1 MDVKNFYKKVDLE
14 SEAYPD
20 LLRQIKDPP
29 RQLYCIG
36 DLNLL
41 KLPAVAVVGSR
52 KASAY
57 GKWAAFEI
65 GKRLAENGIAT
76 ISGMA
81 AGIDSAGH
89 RGALSAEGRTIA
101 VLGCG
106 INICF
111 PAFNRALR
119 DEIVKKGL
127 LVSEYPPDYPGSKF
141 TFPQRNR
148 IISGLSLAA
157 VIVEAGL
164 NSGSLITAER
174 AAEQGRT
181 VFSVPGNI
189 NSFYSIGTNKLIQ
202 DGAYPLAIIDDIFE
216 VLGIKK
222 KIPAN
227 ILSGLGKDEQK
238 AVEIIQKSGEVS
250 ADYICREMHMKI
262 SEVNAMITI
271 LEMKGVVYSALGK
284 IFIAN

>member
-1 MDVKNFYKKVDLE
+1 M
-14 SEAYPD
+14 
-20 LLRQIKDPP
+20 
-29 RQLYCIG
+29 
-36 DLNLL
+36 
-41 KLPAVAVVGSR
+41 
-52 KASAY
+52 
-57 GKWAAFEI
+57 
-65 GKRLAENGIAT
+65 
-76 ISGMA
+76 
-81 AGIDSAGH
+81 
-89 RGALSAEGRTIA
+89 
-101 VLGCG
+101 
-106 INICF
+106 
-111 PAFNRALR
+111 
-119 DEIVKKGL
+119 
-127 LVSEYPPDYPGSKF
+127 
-141 TFPQRNR
+141 
-148 IISGLSLAA
+148 
-157 VIVEAGL
+157 EAGL

-216 VLGIKK
+216 ILGIKK

-250 ADYICREMHMKI
+250 ADYICREMNMKI